1 MRRLDIAMSR
11 IDSMKHVVKVI
22 QIDILRQIQMNGALD
37 EDGEKKK

>member
-1 MRRLDIAMSR
+1 MSR